1 MSRIAFLRLEW
12 TLSLALVLVSG
23 VWATLR
29 SLPLAPLLVPTPG
42 RVLAGALAGALLWST
57 IPVLLC
63 APSMQ
68 RVWRDVL
75 RPFAAT
81 ITTTDVLVIATLS
94 GLTEELFFRGV
105 LLPETGV
112 VVSSLCFGAL
122 HALTATYFVWATA
135 VGAVMSALTLA
146 AGSALAGTTGTEF
159 QTMYTTLLN
168 WATGFLGKSIAIA
181 AFILGAGIGIARS
194 SPIPALAG
202 VVFALFM
209 VYVPSIIDSIM
220 TAVI

>member
-1 MSRIAFLRLEW
+1 MKTTRNTTATMIAA
-12 TLSLALVLVSG
+12 ALV
-23 VWATLR
+23 
-29 SLPLAPLLVPTPG
+29 
-42 RVLAGALAGALLWST
+42 
-57 IPVLLC
+57 
-63 APSMQ
+63 
-68 RVWRDVL
+68 
-75 RPFAAT
+75 
-81 ITTTDVLVIATLS
+81 
-94 GLTEELFFRGV
+94 
-105 LLPETGV
+105 
-112 VVSSLCFGAL
+112 
-122 HALTATYFVWATA
+122 
-135 VGAVMSALTLA
+135 LTLA

-209 VYVPSIIDSIM
+209 VYVPTIIDSIM